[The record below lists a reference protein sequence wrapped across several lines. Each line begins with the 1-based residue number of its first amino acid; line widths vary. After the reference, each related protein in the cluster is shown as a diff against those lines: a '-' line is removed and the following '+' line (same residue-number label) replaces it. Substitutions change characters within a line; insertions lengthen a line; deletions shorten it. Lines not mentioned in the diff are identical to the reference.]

1 MMIHA
6 RHRLPFVLRVIVLG
20 LLALGMALMPVLAS
34 LGELHELAHDPSG
47 SPGLATHGEHH
58 AAASDSHDFDEA
70 DADGA
75 EGQGSD
81 PLHALLHFAHC
92 CGQQSLSGSAFMP
105 LLAQSGSIAALLM
118 PDTQDVPLAPALAP
132 YRPPITT

>member
-1 MMIHA
+1 MQGR
-6 RHRLPFVLRVIVLG
+6 RHRLPFALRVFVLG
-20 LLALGMALMPVLAS
+20 LLALGMAMMPVLGS

-47 SPGLATHGEHH
+47 SHGVATHGEHH
-58 AAASDSHDFDEA
+58 ASAADSHGSDQA

-92 CGQQSLSGSAFMP
+92 CGQQSLTASA
-105 LLAQSGSIAALLM
+105 LM
-118 PDTQDVPLAPALAP
+118 PSLVQPASSTALRIPVAQDIPRAPTLAPF
-132 YRPPITT
+132 RPPITT